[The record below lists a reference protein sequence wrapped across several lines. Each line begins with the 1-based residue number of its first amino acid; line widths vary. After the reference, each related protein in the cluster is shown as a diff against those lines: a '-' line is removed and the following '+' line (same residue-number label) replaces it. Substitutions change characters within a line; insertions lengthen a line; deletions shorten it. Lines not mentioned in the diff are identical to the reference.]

1 MAVNEGVAQNLG
13 KVTKAHRKSRFTTYE
28 RARETS
34 STWSL
39 CRLSAFY
46 ASYSLETVFKSNYP
60 QHDGDEIPSLGK
72 KTEEKT
78 PCKIMGWAGVAR
90 ARIRSMPNTIKLVV

>member
-1 MAVNEGVAQNLG
+1 MKPPRRGVCAGCPL
-13 KVTKAHRKSRFTTYE
+13 
-28 RARETS
+28 
-34 STWSL
+34 STHLIRWG
-39 CRLSAFY
+39 
-46 ASYSLETVFKSNYP
+46 TVFKSNYP

-78 PCKIMGWAGVAR
+78 PCKIMGWDGVAR